1 MYKDIN
7 ASLGHMRGSGTSD
20 FKHFTAEVIFFGPLG
35 EVWLPESCEQFYN
48 AQMLL
53 QKSRIAEANI
63 ASLHYMA

>member
-1 MYKDIN
+1 MYEDIN
-7 ASLGHMRGSGTSD
+7 ASLGHMRGSD

-35 EVWLPESCEQFYN
+35 EVWLPESWEQFYN

-63 ASLHYMA
+63 PSLHYMA